1 MNQERI
7 FQIIRMPH
15 ISEKS
20 AVLGD
25 AANQAVFQVASD
37 ARKPEIKE
45 AVEQLFNVKVAN
57 VRTANMKGKT
67 KRQGLRRGKRS
78 DWKKAYVSLEQ
89 GHEIYWK
96 RKPKRADVTMLDGSR
111 LVISVVATSSTTGL
125 STSSAT
131 RMVLMQ

>member
-1 MNQERI
+1 MNPERV
-7 FQIIRMPH
+7 FQVLRMPH

-25 AANQAVFQVASD
+25 AANQAVFQVSND
-37 ARKPEIKE
+37 AKKGEIKE
-45 AVEQLFNVKVAN
+45 AVEQLFNVKVAS

-89 GHEIYWK
+89 GHEIDL
-96 RKPKRADVTMLDGSR
+96 ASIG
-111 LVISVVATSSTTGL
+111 G
-125 STSSAT
+125 
-131 RMVLMQ
+131 

>member
-1 MNQERI
+1 MNQERV
-7 FQIIRMPH
+7 FQILKMPH

-25 AANQAVFQVASD
+25 SANQAVFQVATD
-37 ARKPEIKE
+37 AQKSEIKA

-57 VRTANMKGKT
+57 VRTVNMKGKS

-89 GHEIYWK
+89 GHEIDL
-96 RKPKRADVTMLDGSR
+96 ASLG
-111 LVISVVATSSTTGL
+111 G
-125 STSSAT
+125 
-131 RMVLMQ
+131 